1 MPIKLSEKRVFPRSQ
16 FFLVKAGDEL
26 LSYFSFRPENAV
38 EATPA
43 LVVDLSDGGVQVL
56 TANDPPLV
64 KLVYRL
70 ELVTGERVGS
80 GKQYEV
86 HLIWSRPDG
95 VNTRCGFAIEGG
107 AAIAE
112 EVGVLLAGS
121 ERSILRCVLYPN

>member
-1 MPIKLSEKRVFPRSQ
+1 MTIQMSEKRVFPRSQ
-16 FFLVKAGDEL
+16 FFLVKTGDEL
-26 LSYFSFRPENAV
+26 VSYFSFRPEDAV

-43 LVVDLSDGGVQVL
+43 LVVDISDGGLQVL

-64 KLVYRL
+64 KPVYRL

-107 AAIAE
+107 GAVVE
-112 EVGVLLAGS
+112 EVGDLLAGS
-121 ERSILRCVLYPN
+121 ERNILRCVLYPN